1 MKKIEVMIIDDERAS
16 REELKKALSHY
27 NDFVLIGEAENA
39 DDAKALIEIKQPDLI
54 FLDIQMPEK
63 SGFDLLASLNS
74 VPYVVFVTA
83 YNEYAVQ
90 AFEVN
95 ALDYLVKPF
104 RHERFEKAISKIKT
118 TIHTKTLQNDSIAS
132 DRKIFIKDGEH
143 CFFIPVNDIYLIES
157 LENYTRLYFQNKK
170 ALQRRSLNQWEEL
183 LDSEVFFRINRT
195 ELVNIFYIEAVDK
208 KDSSKLKIKLKTGEV
223 LELSSR
229 QSTKF
234 KQLNR
239 IS

>member
-16 REELKKALSHY
+16 REELKKSLLKH
-27 NDFVLIGEAENA
+27 NDFVVIGEAGNV
-39 DDAKALIEIKQPDLI
+39 DDAKVLIEIKQPDLI

-63 SGFDLLASLNS
+63 SGFDLLTSLNS
-74 VPYVVFVTA
+74 VPSVVFVTA